1 MGTEVTNFIK
11 NKQLEE
17 ATELLRALAHPLR
30 LKLLNFIDTN
40 PKINVNKIYKALR
53 VEQSLTSQQ
62 LHILRMAGLVNAER
76 NGRFIMYTLN
86 YTRIERITK
95 TLSEFTAE

>member
-1 MGTEVTNFIK
+1 MGTEVSNLIK

-30 LKLLNFIDTN
+30 LRLLSFIDNN
-40 PKINVNKIYKALR
+40 PNINVNKIYKALK

-62 LHILRMAGLVNAER
+62 LHILRSAKLVISKRE
-76 NGRFIMYTLN
+76 GRFILYTLN
-86 YTRIERITK
+86 YTKLEKIAK
-95 TLSEFTAE
+95 TLSGFVE